1 VKRLAIL
8 TIGLGFVIRL
18 FCFHY
23 TAIINHDGALYIHQA
38 RAIYYGLSDSLTS
51 CALYYVSSYPIFVAG
66 AYAILGDWVI
76 AAKSVS
82 LIFGTMT
89 LVPLY
94 FLLKRFF
101 DESIGLLVLLI
112 FALIPVSIDRSVD
125 VVKGPVFW
133 FFSVYGLYL
142 FVRQIDNKNNLCL
155 LLSSL
160 SFLMAT
166 WARVEGILFV
176 VVSCV
181 YILLVKQDRK
191 FEKLLIFTMPVIVI
205 MFFTI
210 SRLIVNMSR
219 LHIFRQQAMIGFLS
233 SPFAGYEHL
242 RAGLAEL
249 KDQPL
254 GSIQPFYI
262 EWVRHLVWFIA
273 LGILLTSVVEAFFY
287 PFFLVFI
294 IGLVGIWERVKK
306 DIRIPYFAFI
316 AIGALIILYIFILGF
331 PTMSTRYLML
341 FLLPSFVFI
350 GFGLEK
356 IVSFLRSRFHLRES
370 VAFSLICLLILACA
384 LPKNLKLRETDK
396 LVFREVGELIA
407 HKEGNKKEI
416 QVATSLHSIRW
427 ISFYANAGHK
437 GAPCPEKNYDLE
449 NILGSSHEEFV
460 RNLRERGISYF
471 LWEEKHW
478 PKESASYIE
487 RQNPG
492 DFVKIGTWSH
502 PDTGK
507 LILFKVMNLR
517 ASP

>member
-1 VKRLAIL
+1 
-8 TIGLGFVIRL
+8 
-18 FCFHY
+18 
-23 TAIINHDGALYIHQA
+23 
-38 RAIYYGLSDSLTS
+38 
-51 CALYYVSSYPIFVAG
+51 
-66 AYAILGDWVI
+66 
-76 AAKSVS
+76 
-82 LIFGTMT
+82 
-89 LVPLY
+89 
-94 FLLKRFF
+94 
-101 DESIGLLVLLI
+101 
-112 FALIPVSIDRSVD
+112 
-125 VVKGPVFW
+125 
-133 FFSVYGLYL
+133 
-142 FVRQIDNKNNLCL
+142 
-155 LLSSL
+155 
-160 SFLMAT
+160 MAT

-210 SRLIVNMSR
+210 SGLIVNMSR

-233 SPFAGYEHL
+233 SPFTGYEYL

-331 PTMSTRYLML
+331 QTMSTRYLML
-341 FLLPSFVFI
+341 FLLASFVFI

-356 IVSFLRSRFHLRES
+356 IISFFRSRFHLRES
-370 VAFSLICLLILACA
+370 VAFSLICLLILASA
-384 LPKNLKLRETDK
+384 LPKNLKPRETDK
-396 LVFREVGELIA
+396 LVFKEIGQLIA
-407 HKEGNKKEI
+407 HREGNDQEI
-416 QVATSLHSIRW
+416 MVTASQQSNRW
-427 ISFYANAGHK
+427 ISFYSNLNFK

-449 NILGSSHEEFV
+449 NIVGKRYEEFV
-460 RNLRERGISYF
+460 QNLRDRGIRYF

-478 PKESASYIE
+478 PKESASYIAS
-487 RQNPG
+487 QNPK
-492 DFVKIGTWSH
+492 DFIKVGTWSH
-502 PDTGK
+502 TDN
-507 LILFKVMNLR
+507 VMNSR